1 MAGGGPAIFLC
12 AGTSGNARNRK
23 EILMK
28 RNYPH
33 LCSPITIG
41 NVTFRNRMF
50 SAPMGGTDIT
60 NDGCIGPKS
69 TAFYELRAK
78 GGAAAVTVSE
88 CMVHPAT
95 DGSHAYHLDESILNS
110 LASATYTAD
119 AIRRHGAIP
128 SLELSHS
135 GMYSG
140 TYMTDKSRQKG
151 LAQWGPSACTR
162 PDGVPVGELTK
173 EMIADIVRSYGHV
186 AGLAKR
192 AGFEMIMIHGGHGWL
207 INQFFSP
214 YFNHRGDEYGGSLE
228 NRCRFAVEVLQ
239 SVRAAVGPGFPIEF
253 RMSGSELFEGGY
265 DLAEGCRIAQQI
277 EPYINLLHVSAGTY
291 QRGFGDTHP
300 SMFKEHGCNVYL
312 AAEIKKHVSV
322 PVATIGGLNDPAQ
335 MEEIIAS
342 GKADVVYMA
351 RALLADPQ
359 LPNKVMANRE
369 GEIVR
374 CLRCFTCMAE
384 RAATATRRCTVN
396 PLIGRE
402 LEGDTVY
409 PAPEKKKVLVAGGG
423 PGGLYAAY
431 TAARRGHQVILC
443 EKDGELGGILKSEQA
458 LPFKREMYELAGTY
472 AALARKAGVEIRLNT
487 TVTPELAEIEAPDAL
502 IIAVGSAPLV
512 PPIPGLDGDNVVIV
526 NNYYKEKDKVTDDV
540 VVFGGGLAGCECAIH
555 LGQEG
560 KRVHLVEM
568 RDALAPDANVRHRP
582 LLLKEIERYA
592 TVHTGC
598 KGLEVRSDGIVCETK
613 NGERILVPGTSVI
626 CALGQRSR
634 TAGVDALR
642 DCAPFVRVIGD
653 AAKVSTITNAVYW
666 GYHAALDI

>member
-1 MAGGGPAIFLC
+1 MY
-12 AGTSGNARNRK
+12 
-23 EILMK
+23 MK
-28 RNYPH
+28 RKYPN
-33 LCSPITIG
+33 LCKPITIG
-41 NVTFRNRMF
+41 RTTFRNRMF

-60 NDGCIGPKS
+60 NDGCIGVKS
-69 TAFYELRAK
+69 TAFYELRGK
-78 GGAAAVTVSE
+78 GGAGAVTVSE
-88 CMVHPAT
+88 CMVHPET

-110 LASATYTAD
+110 LAAATYTAD

-135 GMYSG
+135 GMYAG
-140 TYMTDKSRQKG
+140 TYMTDKSRQKSMN
-151 LAQWGPSACTR
+151 QWGPSDTVR
-162 PDGVPVGELTK
+162 PDGVEVKALSK
-173 EMIADIVRSYGHV
+173 EQIQDIVAAYGHV

-192 AGFEMIMIHGGHGWL
+192 AGFEMLMIHGGHGWL
-207 INQFFSP
+207 INQFLSS
-214 YFNHRGDEYGGSLE
+214 YFNKRTDEYGGSLE
-228 NRCRFAVEVLQ
+228 NRCRLAIEILQ
-239 SVRAAVGPGFPIEF
+239 SVREAVGPFFPIEF
-253 RMSGSELFEGGY
+253 RFSGSELFEGGY
-265 DLAEGCRIAQQI
+265 DLAEGCRIAQQL
-277 EPYINLLHVSAGTY
+277 EPYVDLLHVSAGTY

-300 SMFKEHGCNVYL
+300 SMFKAHGCNVYL

-322 PVATIGGLNDPAQ
+322 PVATIGGLNSPEQ

-351 RALLADPQ
+351 RALLADPF
-359 LPNKVMANRE
+359 LPRKVMENRE
-369 GEIVR
+369 EEIVK

-402 LEGDTVY
+402 IEGDIVY

-443 EKDGELGGILKSEQA
+443 EKESALGGILKSEQA
-458 LPFKREMYELAGTY
+458 LPFKHEMYELAGTY
-472 AALARKAGVEIRLNT
+472 ARLAKKAGVEIRT
-487 TVTPELAEIEAPDAL
+487 SVEVTPEYVEAEAPDAL

-512 PPIPGLDGDNVVIV
+512 PPIKGLDKDNVVVV
-526 NNYYKEKDKVTDDV
+526 NNYYLEKKKVGDDV

-555 LGQEG
+555 LGMEG

-582 LLLKEIERYA
+582 LLLKEIEKYV
-592 TVHTGC
+592 TVHTGY
-598 KGLEVRSDGIVCETK
+598 KGLEVTDEGILCEDMDGTQV
-613 NGERILVPGTSVI
+613 LVPGTSVI

-634 TAGVDALR
+634 TDVVDSLR
-642 DCAPFVRVIGD
+642 DSAPYVAVIGD

>member
-162 PDGVPVGELTK
+162 PDGVKVGELTK

-487 TVTPELAEIEAPDAL
+487 AVTPELAEIEAPDAL

-613 NGERILVPGTSVI
+613 GGERILVPGTSVI